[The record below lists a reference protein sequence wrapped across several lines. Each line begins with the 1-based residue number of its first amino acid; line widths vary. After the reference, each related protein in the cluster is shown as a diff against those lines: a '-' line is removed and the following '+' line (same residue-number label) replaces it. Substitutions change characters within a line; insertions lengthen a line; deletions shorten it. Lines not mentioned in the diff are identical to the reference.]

1 MLLLVVGLVLFLGVH
16 SVSIFANDW
25 RNALAARSEG
35 LWKSG
40 YTVASIAGF
49 ALICYG
55 YGEARLDPVWL
66 WVPPAFM
73 SHLMA
78 LLMLPVFVLFA
89 ASYLPGRISAAAKH
103 PQLVAVKLWALAH
116 LLVNGTL
123 ADILLFGGF
132 LAWAV
137 ADRISEAPDA
147 AHGARG
153 ATLEG
158 ERCDCRWRRARDL
171 CAVCR
176 LGAQGPHRHRAVRLT
191 LARVALAGRCTPE
204 GGTWHSCRCC
214 SRHAVAARCQA
225 STSRRTS
232 IPLRACATTGAV
244 RRIAPFTSSAAATPR
259 RSRCCSFTAR
269 PAAGARSRTI

>member
-1 MLLLVVGLVLFLGVH
+1 MMLLLVAGLVLFLGVH

-49 ALICYG
+49 ALICFG
-55 YGEARLDPVWL
+55 YGQARLDPVWL

-73 SHLMA
+73 SHLIA

-116 LLVNGTL
+116 LLGNGTL
-123 ADILLFGGF
+123 ADLLLFGTF

-137 ADRISEAPDA
+137 ADRIS
-147 AHGARG
+147 
-153 ATLEG
+153 LK
-158 ERCDCRWRRARDL
+158 
-171 CAVCR
+171 
-176 LGAQGPHRHRAVRLT
+176 
-191 LARVALAGRCTPE
+191 
-204 GGTWHSCRCC
+204 
-214 SRHAVAARCQA
+214 
-225 STSRRTS
+225 RRTPRTVPAAPAS
-232 IPLRACATTGAV
+232 KANDAIAIGAGLAV
-244 RRIAPFTSSAAATPR
+244 YVLFVVWAHKALIGVAPF
-259 RSRCCSFTAR
+259 
-269 PAAGARSRTI
+269 G